1 MESAC
6 SRMVICGSFS
16 DVSYP
21 KNIFGM
27 AEITNIGIT
36 MMAMRTPTAN
46 LMIVGKSSFAAAAAA
61 P

>member
-1 MESAC
+1 
-6 SRMVICGSFS
+6 
-16 DVSYP
+16 
-21 KNIFGM
+21 M

-36 MMAMRTPTAN
+36 MTAIRTPTAN

>member
-1 MESAC
+1 
-6 SRMVICGSFS
+6 
-16 DVSYP
+16 
-21 KNIFGM
+21 M

-36 MMAMRTPTAN
+36 MMAMRTPTES

>member
-1 MESAC
+1 
-6 SRMVICGSFS
+6 
-16 DVSYP
+16 
-21 KNIFGM
+21 M